1 MAAGPR
7 VLMVTGEYPPGLGG
21 VGDYTALLCR
31 HLVHA
36 GATVSVLTGRFP
48 TAPTTPETAEEPRLF
63 RLIERWG
70 YGSCGKIV
78 SLAKGQECQV
88 VHLQY
93 QAAAFGMHPFA
104 NLLPAYLRVRL
115 NGVKVVTTFH
125 DLRVPYLF
133 PKAGPLRPRALRAMD
148 SIGDASVVTNEPDLQ
163 ELGGPNAGPG
173 GKTGK
178 RWLIPI
184 GSNVDN
190 APPPDFDR
198 RLWRRHV
205 GADDETLV
213 VSYFGFMNDTKGVE
227 FLVQA
232 LGLLLGR
239 GIRLKLVV
247 VGGETGD
254 TDPTNRNYSQR
265 VLQLIQSRH
274 LEDRVYWTGF
284 LSAEQ
289 VSAALLSSDIC
300 ALPFRD
306 GSSVRRGSLLAA
318 ILHGLPV
325 VTTFPERPEPL
336 LASGE
341 NLAMVERDSPRALAD
356 AIEGLWRDPAARAGL
371 SAGARKLAKRF
382 TWPEIA
388 ARHMEM
394 YEALLAGM

>member
-7 VLMVTGEYPPGLGG
+7 VLMVTGEYPPYLGG

-31 HLVHA
+31 HLTEA
-36 GATVSVLTGRFP
+36 GAAVSVLTSRLSE
-48 TAPTTPETAEEPRLF
+48 APTVPESAGGPGLF
-63 RLIERWG
+63 RLIQKWG
-70 YGSCGKIV
+70 YGSCGEIA
-78 SLAKGQECQV
+78 SLAKRQGCQV

-115 NGVKVVTTFH
+115 SGVKVVTTFH

-133 PKAGPLRPRALRAMD
+133 PKAGPLRARALKAMD
-148 SIGDASVVTNEPDLQ
+148 SRSHASVLTNEPDLQ
-163 ELGGPNAGPG
+163 ELGGPGVGPG

-190 APPPDFDR
+190 APPTDFDR
-198 RLWRRHV
+198 QLWRRQM
-205 GADDETLV
+205 GADEETMM

-239 GIRLKLVV
+239 GIHLKLVV
-247 VGGETGD
+247 VGGEAGD
-254 TDPTNRNYSQR
+254 TDPTNRDYSKR
-265 VLQLIQSRH
+265 LLQMIQSRH

-284 LSAEQ
+284 VSAEQ
-289 VSAALLSSDIC
+289 VSASLLSSDIC

-306 GSSVRRGSLLAA
+306 GASVRRGSLLAA
-318 ILHGLPV
+318 IHHGLPV
-325 VTTFPERPEPL
+325 VTTFPEKPEPL
-336 LASGE
+336 LVNGE

-356 AIEGLWRDPAARAGL
+356 ALEELWRDPAARAGL
-371 SAGARKLAKRF
+371 SAGARKLAERF
-382 TWPEIA
+382 AWPEIA
-388 ARHMEM
+388 ARHLEM
-394 YEALLAGM
+394 YESLLSR